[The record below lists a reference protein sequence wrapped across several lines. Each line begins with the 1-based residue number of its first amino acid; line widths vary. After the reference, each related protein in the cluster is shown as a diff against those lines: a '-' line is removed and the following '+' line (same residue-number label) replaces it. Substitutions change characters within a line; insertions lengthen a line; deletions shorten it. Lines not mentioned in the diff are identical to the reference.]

1 LREPHHPVRRKLA
14 LHSVL
19 FSLTP
24 ASLNQFHHNV
34 ARHRQLFVFLQRIEP
49 FFSFIRPGPHTSPFE
64 YLLLFAVLGSLPV
77 GAAIAARPLF
87 ERGADGKRR
96 IYLLNVLLATFML
109 AAFVVLS
116 VGLGAEIYRC
126 DVLMIPN
133 CD

>member
-1 LREPHHPVRRKLA
+1 MLESRQTRSPLA
-14 LHSVL
+14 AALAGGL
-19 FSLTP
+19 LMLPF
-24 ASLNQFHHNV
+24 V
-34 ARHRQLFVFLQRIEP
+34 AANAIVGSRIEP